1 MMDHERNDELNSA
14 DNTDIPEERIV
25 AREFNDFL
33 SDIRTES
40 AISGDSPSDIFFNH
54 FSEVVS
60 ERGDCPELDPCQ
72 VLGTD
77 DAGKPF
83 RMDGFQFE
91 SVEAEQGKYVINV
104 YVAACFF
111 DQANSTP
118 DTVRANDMDDMVAQV
133 KRAVVEVCKPDY
145 YNDPNADNSSAHFG
159 ATLFENLAES
169 KVSGFKIIIL
179 TNKIYETRRKVS
191 KEERLLK
198 LPAKSTVLDWAD
210 YSEYVATGSD
220 PIRID
225 FTDYPHTLRGVPCI
239 KTSENEQL
247 TSYLLAV
254 EGAVIADLM
263 DSYDNRLLESNVRTY
278 LEART
283 KTNKGILKTIKDE
296 PHLFFA
302 YNNGITATARQAE
315 LHEEGGALNL
325 ISVTDLQIVNGGQTS
340 SSLLYAREQN
350 NLSLEGIKVQ
360 MKLNV
365 LKDDALM
372 QDIVPNIS
380 RYSNTQNA
388 VSEADLISNAKFQSE
403 IDRIV
408 SNLNTPKLDRIVV
421 PKWFYERARGQY
433 KSLSRYK
440 SDSARK
446 SIKERFPPEMVITKT
461 DAAKYFM
468 STSGRPDHV
477 AKGAQKC
484 FLEFSKI
491 IGKMYEAKPASI
503 NEYWVKQLVA
513 KAILFKNLDSEIG
526 RTDWYKDD
534 RGYKSQA
541 VIYTIAMMT
550 TFFDNNYRYIDFD
563 RIWNEQ
569 KVPSGLLSFMVQVAE
584 AVREKLKS
592 PPSWI
597 VTRNVAE
604 FAKSTRCI
612 DHVNSILEEYE
623 DGELDFLLT
632 YGVEQQSVQDELKKA
647 ETDTKE
653 VNDMALWSQA
663 LERRSQLQDLTAFLK
678 RVDTYDRR
686 TAGAIT
692 RIWKSSPDYKEG
704 DGQLLDKAFTLFD
717 DS

>member
-1 MMDHERNDELNSA
+1 MTDHDQNDDFKTEA
-14 DNTDIPEERIV
+14 DSQLTADKVV

-33 SDIRTES
+33 SDVRTES

-72 VLGTD
+72 VLGND
-77 DAGKPF
+77 SSGRPF
-83 RMDGFQFE
+83 RLDGFQFE

-104 YVAACFF
+104 YLAGCFF
-111 DQANSTP
+111 DQTAAAP
-118 DTVRANDMDDMVAQV
+118 ATVRATDMDEMVAQV
-133 KRAVVEVCKPDY
+133 KRAVTEVATPDY

-159 ATLFENLAES
+159 ATLFECLAES
-169 KVSGFKIIIL
+169 KVAGFKIIIL
-179 TNKIYETRRKVS
+179 TNKTYETRRKVS

-225 FTDYPHTLRGVPCI
+225 FTDYPYTLRGVPCI
-239 KTSENEQL
+239 KTSDNEQL
-247 TSYLLAV
+247 TSYLLAID
-254 EGAVIADLM
+254 GAVIADLM
-263 DSYDNRLLESNVRTY
+263 DSYDSRLLESNVRTY

-302 YNNGITATARQAE
+302 YNNGITATARNAE
-315 LHEEGGALNL
+315 LHDEGGSLKL
-325 ISVTDLQIVNGGQTS
+325 VSVTDLQIVNGGQTS

-350 NLSLEGIKVQ
+350 NSSLDGIKVQ

-403 IDRIV
+403 IDRLV

-440 SDSARK
+440 SDTARK

-491 IGKMYEAKPASI
+491 IGKMYESKPASI

-513 KAILFKNLDSEIG
+513 KAILFKNLDGEIG
-526 RTDWYKDD
+526 RTDWYKED

-550 TFFDNNYRYIDFD
+550 TFFDNNYKYIDFD

-569 KVPSGLLSFMVQVAE
+569 KVPSGLMSFMVQVAE
-584 AVREKLKS
+584 AVREKIKN
-592 PPSWI
+592 PPAWV

-604 FAKSTRCI
+604 FAKSTRCT
-612 DHVNSILEEYE
+612 DHVNTILDEYE
-623 DGELDFLLT
+623 EGELDFLLS
-632 YGVEQQSVQDELKKA
+632 YGADQQTIKEKLHSA

-653 VNDMALWSQA
+653 VNDMALWTA
-663 LERRSQLQDLTAFLK
+663 LIERRSQLQELTAFLK
-678 RVDTYDRR
+678 RTDGYDRK

-692 RIWKSSPDYKEG
+692 RIWKASPDYKEG
-704 DGQLLDKAFTLFD
+704 DGQLLNKAFTLFD
-717 DS
+717 ES

>member
-1 MMDHERNDELNSA
+1 MTDHDQNEELKTEA
-14 DNTDIPEERIV
+14 DLQLTAEKIL

-33 SDIRTES
+33 ADVRTES

-77 DAGKPF
+77 VSGKPF
-83 RMDGFQFE
+83 RLDGFQFE
-91 SVEAEQGKYVINV
+91 SVEAEQGKYVTNV
-104 YVAACFF
+104 YLAACFF
-111 DQANSTP
+111 DQTGPMPA
-118 DTVRANDMDDMVAQV
+118 TVRAAEMDEMVAQV
-133 KRAVVEVCKPDY
+133 KRAAIEVARPEY

-169 KVSGFKIIIL
+169 RVAGFKIIIL
-179 TNKIYETRRKVS
+179 TNRTYETRRKVS

-225 FTDYPHTLRGVPCI
+225 FTDYPYTLRGVPCI
-239 KTSENEQL
+239 KTSDNEQL
-247 TSYLLAV
+247 TSYLLAID
-254 EGAVIADLM
+254 GAVIADLM
-263 DSYDNRLLESNVRTY
+263 DSYDSRLLESNVRTY

-283 KTNKGILKTIKDE
+283 KTNKGILRTIKEE

-302 YNNGITATARQAE
+302 YNNGITATARGAE
-315 LHEEGGALNL
+315 LHDEGGSLKL

-350 NLSLEGIKVQ
+350 NASLDGIKVQ

-403 IDRIV
+403 IDRLI
-408 SNLNTPKLDRIVV
+408 SNLTTPKLDRIVV

-440 SDSARK
+440 SDTARR
-446 SIKERFPPEMVITKT
+446 SIKERFPPEMVINKT

-468 STSGRPDHV
+468 TTSGRPDHV

-491 IGKMYEAKPASI
+491 IGKMYESKPASI
-503 NEYWVKQLVA
+503 NEYWIKQLVA
-513 KAILFKNLDSEIG
+513 KAILFKNLDIEIG
-526 RTDWYKDD
+526 RTDWYKAD

-541 VIYTIAMMT
+541 VIYTIAMLT
-550 TFFDNNYRYIDFD
+550 TFFDNNYKYIDFD

-569 KVPSGLLSFMVQVAE
+569 RVPSGLLSFMVQIAE
-584 AVREKLKS
+584 AVREKIKN
-592 PPSWI
+592 PPAWI

-612 DHVNSILEEYE
+612 DHVNTILEEYQE
-623 DGELDFLLT
+623 GELDFLLA
-632 YGVEQQSVQDELKKA
+632 YGTDQQIVREKLQAA
-647 ETDTKE
+647 ESDTRD
-653 VNDMALWSQA
+653 VNDMTLWSDSIK
-663 LERRSQLQDLTAFLK
+663 RRSQLQELAAFLK
-678 RVDTYDRR
+678 RTDRHDRR

-692 RIWKSSPDYKEG
+692 RIWKSTPEYKDG
-704 DGQLLDKAFTLFD
+704 DGQLLDKAFALFD
-717 DS
+717 ES